1 MSCIKAPMDFFGNN
15 YTHADTIEREESL
28 RSKVPELLDSSETV
42 KYAYKSRGGKGRD
55 SVSFTN
61 YRLIFKDKQGVSG
74 KKTLYLSIPYE
85 SIQAWSIETPG
96 GFEIDS
102 DAKLKIH
109 ARGFGTYSM
118 DLANDSNFFEINLFL
133 SEMVLIGGANTKT
146 GKVATAVKLDDY
158 APQVEGDTKTSL
170 FDLLGDNAKQ
180 IDTEA
185 VEKRLR
191 MKDTPLLL
199 PDEKVELAFKCGRDS
214 FLLTTMRILHIDV
227 KGMSGKCIEYYSVTY
242 PCIKAFSI
250 ETAGGFLDRD
260 AELRLYTNVG
270 GITGM
275 SGSGQPQRAQT
286 RIDID
291 FRKGK
296 ADLMA
301 VQRFFSDKLMGADD
315 APPSS
320 SEAATMNHDMGGKT
334 GFFSWLGDDSKMID
348 PVAMDQEYH
357 SAPYPILQNC
367 EKVEMAFK
375 GRRDLVLFTNK
386 RFIMVDMKGFRK
398 VKKAEFFSLPWT
410 SVSAFM
416 VQSAG
421 SFMDN
426 DSEMIL
432 YPSFDD
438 VYYPP
443 QEDGEDPPPTP
454 PPEAR
459 WSEIEIDFQKD
470 RVDLMAIKRYL
481 SERILRYGGDG
492 NQDDG
497 AVEHTQRYNDI
508 GAFSNAFRPSTVP
521 IPSTTLDLTPP
532 GAMEKMLGSL
542 TGNAKEIDP
551 AEVEASLRG
560 DVNMLQTDEHVA
572 LAYKAG
578 RDTLI
583 FTTKRIISID
593 TKGFSGKKVAYISIP
608 FHSVRGF
615 EIQSVGSWDLDAEVK
630 IKTSAYWKFRSIS
643 QDLSKGKADVIALQ
657 SFLALQVHGSEDGT
671 SALDVGRPLANMESA
686 GAMSTFLAFVK
697 NDGRQVNTNE
707 VNTRLH
713 NDPPILQKDESVDAA
728 YRVGRDTCVIT
739 TKRILMIDVQGIRG
753 RKVSY
758 KSYPLK
764 FCTCFSV
771 QTAGKMFSSPEAT
784 WYLHGISGNIDMN
797 FAKSKIASDIWDVQ
811 EIMKKKILLKSETHI
826 NQN

>member
-1 MSCIKAPMDFFGNN
+1 MDFLGNN
-15 YTHADTIEREESL
+15 YTNADTIEREENI
-28 RSKVPELLDSSETV
+28 RSKVPELLDSSESV

-55 SVSFTN
+55 SVTFTN
-61 YRLIFKDKQGVSG
+61 YRLIFKDKQGISG
-74 KKTLYLSIPYE
+74 KKTLYLSIPYD

-96 GFEIDS
+96 GFELDS
-102 DAKLKIH
+102 DAELTIH

-118 DLANDSNFFEINLFL
+118 DLTADSNFFEINLFL
-133 SEMVLIGGANTKT
+133 SEMVLIGGANSKT
-146 GKVATAVKLDDY
+146 GEDAAAVKLDDY
-158 APQVEGDTKTSL
+158 APKIEDDTKTSF
-170 FDLLGDNAKQ
+170 FDMMGDNAKQ

-185 VEKRLR
+185 VEERLR
-191 MKDTPLLL
+191 TKATPLLL
-199 PDEKVELAFKCGRDS
+199 PDEKIELAFKCGRDS
-214 FLLTTMRILHIDV
+214 FLLTTMRILQIDV
-227 KGMSGKCIEYYSVTY
+227 KGVSGKRIEYYSVTW

-250 ETAGGFLDRD
+250 ETAGGRLDRD

-270 GITGM
+270 GITAG
-275 SGSGQPQRAQT
+275 SGSGLPQRKHA

-291 FRKGK
+291 FKKGK

-334 GFFSWLGDDSKMID
+334 GIFSWMGDDSKMID
-348 PVAMDQEYH
+348 PEAMDQEYH

-375 GRRDLVLFTNK
+375 GRRDLILFTNK
-386 RFIMVDMKGFRK
+386 RFIMVDMKGFVK
-398 VKKAEFFSLPWT
+398 VKKVEFFSLPWK
-410 SVSAFM
+410 SVSSFM

-421 SFMDN
+421 SFMDK

-438 VYYPP
+438 VFYPP
-443 QEDGEDPPPTP
+443 KEDDDPPPSP
-454 PPEAR
+454 WPR
-459 WSEIEIDFQKD
+459 LSEIEIDFQKD
-470 RVDLMAIKRYL
+470 KVDLMAVHRYL
-481 SERILRYGGDG
+481 SERILRYGGDD
-492 NQDDG
+492 NNDDG
-497 AVEHTQRYNDI
+497 AVEPTQGYNDS
-508 GAFSNAFRPSTVP
+508 GAFVSAFRPSTVP
-521 IPSTTLDLTPP
+521 IPSTTLDVTPP
-532 GAMEKMLGSL
+532 GAMEKMLGAI

-560 DVNMLQTDEHVA
+560 DVNMLQADEHVA

-593 TKGFSGKKVAYISIP
+593 AKGFTGKKVAYISIP

-615 EIQSVGSWDLDAEVK
+615 EIQSAGSWDLDAEVK
-630 IKTSAYWKFRSIS
+630 IKTSSYWKFRTIS
-643 QDLSKGKADVIALQ
+643 QDLSKGKADIIALQ

-671 SALDVGRPLANMESA
+671 SALDAGRPLAKMESA
-686 GAMSTFLAFVK
+686 GKMATFLAFLK
-697 NDGRQVNTNE
+697 NDGTKVNVDE

-713 NDPPILQKDESVDAA
+713 NDPPILQQDESVDGA
-728 YRVGRDTCVIT
+728 YRVGRDMCVIT
-739 TKRILMIDVQGIRG
+739 TKRVLKIDVQGLRG

-758 KSYPLK
+758 ESYPLK

-771 QTAGKMFSSPEAT
+771 STAGKMFSSPEAT
-784 WYLHGISGNIDMN
+784 WYLHGISGNIEMN
-797 FAKSKIASDIWDVQ
+797 FKKSKNANEIWEVQ
-811 EIMKKKILLKSETHI
+811 ESMKKKVLLK
-826 NQN
+826 